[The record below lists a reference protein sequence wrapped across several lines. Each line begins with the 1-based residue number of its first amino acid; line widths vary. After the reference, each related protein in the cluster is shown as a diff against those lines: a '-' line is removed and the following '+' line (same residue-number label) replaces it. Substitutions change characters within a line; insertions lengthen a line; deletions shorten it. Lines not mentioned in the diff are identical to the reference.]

1 MQFYLVVY
9 TVFHKSDGTEIIFI
23 KYAHFSV
30 VRGNKIELTNQK
42 YLVTVF
48 AILYKKN
55 FSYNFP

>member
-9 TVFHKSDGTEIIFI
+9 TVFHKSDDTEIIFR

-30 VRGNKIELTNQK
+30 IRTNKIELTNQN

-55 FSYNFP
+55 SVIISF